1 MQVAVTFDVLVADGD
16 LFVGEGAERDRQLVV
31 DGVDEQ
37 FVAGPLPLQ
46 GQDEGV
52 PGGGEP
58 FERLCFLRLDTF
70 A

>member
-1 MQVAVTFDVLVADGD
+1 MQVAVAFDVLVGDGD
-16 LFVGEGAERDRQLVV
+16 LPVGERAEGNRQLVV

-52 PGGGEP
+52 PGGCLLYTSP
-58 FERLCFLRLDTF
+58 SPRD
-70 A
+70 